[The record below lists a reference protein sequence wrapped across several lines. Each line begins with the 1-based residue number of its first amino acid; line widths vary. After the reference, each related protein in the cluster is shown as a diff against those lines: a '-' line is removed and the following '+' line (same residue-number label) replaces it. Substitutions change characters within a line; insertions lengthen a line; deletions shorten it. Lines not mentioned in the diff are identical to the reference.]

1 MSFKKRLCYNDN
13 GGDTMKYIDVHYSE
27 KSHEILPALEKGAFI
42 TTKVDDKV
50 NTMTIA
56 WGGINFVWHEKV
68 FVAYVRYSRDTY
80 EMLKKTEEFTINVP
94 LKKDL
99 KKELAFCGTKSGRDV
114 DKIKECN
121 FTLHKGRTIDT
132 PIISECEMHY
142 ECKVIYKQAMEP
154 GNLKKDILQKYYSN
168 NNFHVIFY
176 GEIVDSYIIKGE

>member
-1 MSFKKRLCYNDN
+1 
-13 GGDTMKYIDVHYSE
+13 MKYIDLNYHDESQNMFPQLRV
-27 KSHEILPALEKGAFI
+27 GAFM
-42 TTKVDDKV
+42 TTKKGDKV

-56 WGGINFVWHEKV
+56 WGGINIVWNKPL

-80 EMLKKTEEFTINVP
+80 EMLKNNDEFTISVP
-94 LKKDL
+94 YKGTLKD
-99 KKELAFCGTKSGRDV
+99 ELIFCGTKSGRDY

-121 FTLHKGRTIDT
+121 LSLVVGRKVNT
-132 PIISECEMHY
+132 PVIKECEIHY

-154 GNLKKDILQKYYSN
+154 NNITEEISKRYYSN